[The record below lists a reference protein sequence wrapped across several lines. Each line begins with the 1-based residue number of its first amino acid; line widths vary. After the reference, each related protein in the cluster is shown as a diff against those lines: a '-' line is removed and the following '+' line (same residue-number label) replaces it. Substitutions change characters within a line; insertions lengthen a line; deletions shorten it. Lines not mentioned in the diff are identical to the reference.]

1 MSADPWRDFD
11 AGRVPTPCFV
21 IDETVLA
28 RNLEVLERVQSESG
42 ARVLLALKAFASTCV
57 APRLMGTL
65 AGTAA
70 SGLYEAKLGRE
81 GFGGEVHTFCAAF
94 SDEEFA
100 EVVEVSDHVV
110 FNSVSQWQRFGAT
123 ARAAGVS
130 CGLRVN
136 PERGAAPQAMYDPC
150 QPGSRLGAVASTL
163 EGADLDGLD
172 GVHVHALCEQG
183 LGPLERTVEA
193 LEQRFGAL
201 LDRVRWLNL
210 GGGHM
215 ITEDGY
221 DVDGLIRLV
230 RRLSDRYGVTV
241 YLEPGEAVVLDAG
254 VLVTRVLDVTWNEA
268 DIAILDASP
277 TCHTPDV
284 LEAPYRPDI
293 LDAGRAGER
302 QHDYRLGGATC
313 LAGDVFG
320 DYSFDAPLA
329 VGDRLVFLD
338 QAPYTIVKTNAF
350 NGIPL
355 PSIAVWD
362 RATDAVRVVRRFGYE
377 EYASRLA

>member
-1 MSADPWRDFD
+1 MSASSWRTLDLS
-11 AGRVPTPCFV
+11 RLPTPCFV
-21 IDETVLA
+21 LDEAVLA
-28 RNLEVLERVQSESG
+28 HNLEVLDRVQRASG

-57 APRLMGTL
+57 APQLMRTL

-94 SDEEFA
+94 SDSEFA
-100 EVVEVSDHVV
+100 DVVEVSDHIV
-110 FNSVSQWQRFGAT
+110 FNSLSQWQRFGST
-123 ARAAGVS
+123 ALAAGVS

-150 QPGSRLGAVASTL
+150 QPGSRLGAVAPTL
-163 EGADLDGLD
+163 AGADLAGLE

-183 LGPLERTVEA
+183 LAPLERTVEA
-193 LEQRFGAL
+193 LEARFASL
-201 LDRVRWLNL
+201 LDQVRWLNL

-215 ITEDGY
+215 VTEAGY

-230 RRLSDRYGVTV
+230 RRLSDRYDVAV

-254 VLVTRVLDVTWNEA
+254 VLVGRVLDVTWNEA

-293 LDAGRAGER
+293 LGAGRPGER
-302 QHDYRLGGATC
+302 RHDYRLGGATC
-313 LAGDVFG
+313 LAGDVYG
-320 DYSFDAPLA
+320 DYSFDESLA

-350 NGIPL
+350 NGIAL
-355 PSIAVWD
+355 PAIAVWNSVSQD
-362 RATDAVRVVRRFGYE
+362 LRIVRRVGYDD
-377 EYASRLA
+377 YAGRLA